1 MNTFGTRL
9 KLTTFGESHGAG
21 IGGVLDGLP
30 AGLEIDTNFLNLEMQ
45 RRQGGRNLFSTQ
57 RKEADEVEILS
68 GVFEGKSTGTPLG
81 FFIRNH
87 ATKSSDYNIIKA
99 IFRPGH

>member
-30 AGLEIDTNFLNLEMQ
+30 AGLE
-45 RRQGGRNLFSTQ
+45 
-57 RKEADEVEILS
+57 VILI
-68 GVFEGKSTGTPLG
+68 
-81 FFIRNH
+81 FI
-87 ATKSSDYNIIKA
+87 I
-99 IFRPGH
+99 

>member
-57 RKEADEVEILS
+57 RKETDEGEIRS
-68 GVFEGKSTGTPLG
+68 GVFEG
-81 FFIRNH
+81 
-87 ATKSSDYNIIKA
+87 
-99 IFRPGH
+99 